1 MERLAMT
8 RPVVVPS
15 TVMRYAFPF
24 FWLFVTSLAL
34 AGCGRI
40 ESQQKPPA
48 ESYRAQE
55 FEVRTAQATEHMKGA
70 AVSDDFFA
78 GGKIRP
84 LLGRTILSN
93 EHQSMQVAVLSYGLW
108 NRKFHS
114 DPAMLGRTLAVNG
127 QNVTIVG
134 VMPKDFSVPE
144 GAQLWVPLIAR

>member
-1 MERLAMT
+1 
-8 RPVVVPS
+8 
-15 TVMRYAFPF
+15 MRYAFPF

-70 AVSDDFFA
+70 AVSDEFFA
-78 GGKIRP
+78 GGRIRP
-84 LLGRTILSN
+84 MLGRTILPD
-93 EHQSMQVAVLSYGLW
+93 EHRSMQVAVISYRLW
-108 NRKFHS
+108 NRQFHA
-114 DPAMLGRTLAVNG
+114 DPAALGTTLEVNG

-134 VMPKDFSVPE
+134 VMPQSFSVPE
-144 GAQLWVPLIAR
+144 GAELWVPLAAR